1 MEVLTPR
8 LKTLDVFAR
17 HLFNM
22 CRNLLLQL
30 SAKSPLNISPN
41 PSDAIPKVLEPK
53 DNYSKYPPLAT
64 QKLHTAG
71 GRGNP

>member
-53 DNYSKYPPLAT
+53 DNY
-64 QKLHTAG
+64 
-71 GRGNP
+71 